1 MRGVLSVR
9 GVVYEELSGG
19 VLGYYDHTDGLI
31 KVDPRPKRRRR
42 HVTIVHEAFHRVM
55 QHGEDILPKR
65 VSREIVVEHMTAMYF
80 ISFRDLLD
88 AFVQCGSVDEM
99 ARFLNVDNG
108 LIYAR
113 FLALTALEQT
123 ILNVCGRNCIG
134 IDYREPVRSDLAVV
148 A

>member
-1 MRGVLSVR
+1 M
-9 GVVYEELSGG
+9 
-19 VLGYYDHTDGLI
+19 
-31 KVDPRPKRRRR
+31 PR
-42 HVTIVHEAFHRVM
+42 
-55 QHGEDILPKR
+55 R
-65 VSREIVVEHMTAMYF
+65 VSREIVVEAMTAMYF

-99 ARFLNVDNG
+99 ARFLNVDHG

-113 FLALTALEQT
+113 WLALTQMEQT

-134 IDYREPVRSDLAVV
+134 IDCREPTRTDLAVV

>member
-1 MRGVLSVR
+1 MR
-9 GVVYEELSGG
+9 GVVYEELSDGA
-19 VLGYYDHTDGLI
+19 LGYYDHEDGLI
-31 KVDPRPKRRRR
+31 RVDPRKPRRKR
-42 HVTIVHEAFHRVM
+42 HVTIVHEQFHRALG
-55 QHGEDILPKR
+55 HGEDIMPKR
-65 VSREIVVEHMTAMYF
+65 VSREIVVEAMTAMYF

-113 FLALTALEQT
+113 WLALTQAEQT
-123 ILNVCGRNCIG
+123 ILNVCGRVCIG
-134 IDYREPVRSDLAVV
+134 IDYREPARSDLAVV